1 MSGKSIGSMILA
13 CALVVGL
20 SGWVAAGEKETK
32 VAEPLYATFK
42 TSMGDIVVH
51 LFEDKAPK
59 TVENFV
65 GLATGT
71 KEWTD
76 SKTGA
81 KVKRPLYKGTIFHRV
96 IPGFMIQGG
105 DPLTKKAEDP
115 RHPYGTGGNVE
126 VRATDPSTPTQGEVL
141 ASGPLSPTTVLKL
154 KTPTEA
160 RTIVLWFTQLPQN
173 PAGEN
178 RVELFEVKLS

>member
-1 MSGKSIGSMILA
+1 MPLA
-13 CALVVGL
+13 I
-20 SGWVAAGEKETK
+20 
-32 VAEPLYATFK
+32 
-42 TSMGDIVVH
+42 D
-51 LFEDKAPK
+51 
-59 TVENFV
+59 
-65 GLATGT
+65 
-71 KEWTD
+71 
-76 SKTGA
+76 
-81 KVKRPLYKGTIFHRV
+81 
-96 IPGFMIQGG
+96 G
-105 DPLTKKAEDP
+105 DPTTKWYSRMYNNPDFGMKPGIGYAVTLQVPATVTTVTLTTG
-115 RHPYGTGGNVE
+115 GTGGNVE